1 MYVEKY
7 MCASVQK
14 NICVLQYRS
23 NITNSVLMTNPG
35 LPWGKVIQMV
45 RSLVPK
51 IGVVLAGRM
60 GIGIG

>member
-1 MYVEKY
+1 MYVGKY

-14 NICVLQYRS
+14 NVCVLQYRS
-23 NITNSVLMTNPG
+23 NITNSVLMPNPG
-35 LPWGKVIQMV
+35 LPWGKVVQMV
-45 RSLVPK
+45 KSLDPK